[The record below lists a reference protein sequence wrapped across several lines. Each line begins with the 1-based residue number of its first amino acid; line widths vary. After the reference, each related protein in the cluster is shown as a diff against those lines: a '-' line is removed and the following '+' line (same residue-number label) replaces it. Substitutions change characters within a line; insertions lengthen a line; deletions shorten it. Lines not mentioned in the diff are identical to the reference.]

1 MRAFITM
8 LIVLLMTAPVFAADY
23 TKKVPTNKC
32 STPVSITD
40 GDNWYWDIGY
50 SSNAEAAPVSVF
62 LDHDITDALISD
74 QRLTLYA
81 CLTAEDANSC
91 IALQWDS
98 DADGV
103 PDTNVMGAS
112 LALTDT
118 GVTGISGFPYLR
130 VEETGTV
137 DTNARY
143 VVCRGF

>member
-32 STPVSITD
+32 SAPVSITD

-62 LDHDITDALISD
+62 LDHDIGDTSISA

-103 PDTNVMGAS
+103 PDTNVMGATA
-112 LALTDT
+112 ALTDT

-130 VEETGTV
+130 IEETGTV
-137 DTNARY
+137 DSNARY